1 MLVRVRSSR
10 VTIDR
15 KPAARSDSA
24 ERIAS
29 CLRGDEKAWNDLVDQ
44 YGRLVYSIARRYRL
58 ADADADDVF
67 QSVFLILLRKLPS
80 LREVE
85 RLSAWLITITHREC
99 WRIGKRTGIPTDLDD
114 RIADVNAPSDEQMS
128 TWEQQ
133 HLVRLGLERLGGRC
147 ETLLTALFM
156 ADGSP
161 SYELIADQLGMKVGS
176 IGPTRARCFRKLE
189 QILLDLGLE
198 PPAWTGSDELGN
210 SDGSD
215 GPPAA
220 DNRESHRN

>member
-1 MLVRVRSSR
+1 M
-10 VTIDR
+10 TIDR
-15 KPAARSDSA
+15 KPAARWDA
-24 ERIAS
+24 ADRIAS

-44 YGRLVYSIARRYRL
+44 YGRLVYSIARQYRL

-80 LREVE
+80 LREAD
-85 RLSAWLITITHREC
+85 RLSAWLITIAHREC

-114 RIADVNAPSDEQMS
+114 RIADVHAPSDEQIS
-128 TWEQQ
+128 TWEEQ

-161 SYELIADQLGMKVGS
+161 SYELIAEQLGMKAGS

-198 PPAWTGSDELGN
+198 PPTWTGSDGPGN
-210 SDGSD
+210 TDGSNR
-215 GPPAA
+215 PPAA
-220 DNRESHRN
+220 NNRESHRT